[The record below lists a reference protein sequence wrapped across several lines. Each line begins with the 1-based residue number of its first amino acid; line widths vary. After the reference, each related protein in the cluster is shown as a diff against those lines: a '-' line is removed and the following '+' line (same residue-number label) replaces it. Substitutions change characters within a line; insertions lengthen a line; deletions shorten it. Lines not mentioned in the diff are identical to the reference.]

1 MKFYCQQNIFKV
13 IKNYLFN
20 RFIENLV
27 NTSLPNKLLLL
38 RKPDFSSDNLSS
50 TMSTSFHSAGDCQ
63 DEEKD
68 ETSLGQEVRQNLIN
82 LKKLFT

>member
-1 MKFYCQQNIFKV
+1 M
-13 IKNYLFN
+13 
-20 RFIENLV
+20 

-63 DEEKD
+63 EEDEEKD
-68 ETSLGQEVRQNLIN
+68 ETSLGQEVRQYLIN
-82 LKKLFT
+82 LKKIIYIKPLLLI